1 MKKPDQPAQVS
12 PNNPCPFLR
21 ALVAEGLLADDVEP
35 LDKVAATIVDVA
47 RSGEGKPELP
57 SKVIVGIALIANGF
71 GPSAMLAAK
80 RHGLRLN
87 TLRGGPLD
95 KRGAG
100 SGILDSLGVVN
111 EKDLARLKEFS
122 SAKTAADAS
131 SEPGL
136 NLAELRTYMD
146 ANFERA
152 AGRRRHV
159 DRVMMNAEWPVLL
172 KVMGKD
178 GPNGRYLS
186 LAELKTLFKE
196 RRLPRRMTDQL
207 PA

>member
-1 MKKPDQPAQVS
+1 MKKADQPAQVS

-152 AGRRRHV
+152 AGRRRRV